1 MKYHWR
7 GQFLPK
13 DAQQRQRIASQ
24 RLVPREC
31 SCNKQVLHA
40 SNKPQILIGLK
51 MRISSWKPQLNGEEG
66 PKYAILTLSRFDLR
80 HLFIQHVRL
89 VLEFI
94 CDFI

>member
-1 MKYHWR
+1 
-7 GQFLPK
+7 
-13 DAQQRQRIASQ
+13 
-24 RLVPREC
+24 
-31 SCNKQVLHA
+31 
-40 SNKPQILIGLK
+40 